1 MRRLPAHVH
10 DVRSGSLSKIV
21 ARSHYAGSGGNE
33 VSQMKAAGLT
43 MSYLELL
50 KLALPETIVVITAL
64 AVLSIGLV
72 TGRVKS
78 TSTVSTTKPTQ
89 GANGT
94 STATGICSA
103 VAALGLA
110 IAIGAALMLPRNA
123 TLFGG
128 MLVITPLTSLFKIIC
143 IALAFFTVLLATS
156 EKSLRHPGEY
166 LGLILFATVGLMLL
180 VGSEELLMIFIGLE
194 LLGLSLY
201 VMTAF
206 YKTDV
211 RSAEAGLKYF
221 LFGSTSSAF
230 TLFGISLIYGMSG
243 TTSLA
248 AISDKLTGV
257 SIQAL
262 LAVGIVMTLIGF
274 AFKIAAAPFH
284 LWAPDAYQGA
294 PVPSAAFIAS
304 GSKVASFVVLGK
316 IVLIGFAPARGS
328 ADWHAML
335 AGWSPVL
342 AVLAALSILLGNFVA
357 LAQANVRRLL
367 AYSAVAH
374 GGYTL
379 LGIIAGGRDG
389 FSATLFYT
397 STYAVTLV
405 GAFAVVGVVRR
416 QSGRGDLPS
425 FAGLAARSPFLAASM
440 SIFLLSL
447 AGLPP
452 LAGFFGKFYLFS
464 VAFRAGGNHGLLW
477 LVALALFGSFV
488 SLYYYLIVLKVIFV
502 DQRSSST
509 PQPGQSNAGAART
522 SDFNVS
528 TSLDLFSRI
537 TVTLLAAAVLFLG
550 LMPQTLAARILAS
563 LP

>member
-1 MRRLPAHVH
+1 
-10 DVRSGSLSKIV
+10 
-21 ARSHYAGSGGNE
+21 
-33 VSQMKAAGLT
+33 

-50 KLALPETIVVITAL
+50 KLASPEAIVVLTAL
-64 AVLSIGLV
+64 VVLAIAL
-72 TGRVKS
+72 TIERAS
-78 TSTVSTTKPTQ
+78 TFCSVI
-89 GANGT
+89 
-94 STATGICSA
+94 ATF
-103 VAALGLA
+103 GLA
-110 IAIGAALMLPRNA
+110 IAIGAVLVLPPNA

-143 IALAFFTVLLATS
+143 LALALFTVFLAHS
-156 EKSLRHPGEY
+156 DRPLRNPGEY
-166 LGLILFATVGLMLL
+166 LAMLLLATIGLMLL

-201 VMTAF
+201 VLAAF
-206 YKTDV
+206 DKTDV

-221 LFGSTSSAF
+221 LFGSTASAF

-243 TTSLA
+243 TTSLV
-248 AISDKLTGV
+248 AIGQKLSSGPDEPV
-257 SIQAL
+257 

-316 IVLIGFAPARGS
+316 IVLVGFGPAHGS
-328 ADWHAML
+328 ADWHAMV

-342 AVLAALSILLGNFVA
+342 AALAAFSILVGNLVA
-357 LAQANVRRLL
+357 LAQTNVRRLL

-379 LGIIAGGRDG
+379 LGLVAGGRAG
-389 FSATLFYT
+389 YSATLFYT
-397 STYAVTLV
+397 TIYAVTLV
-405 GAFAVVGVVRR
+405 GAFGVVALVRR
-416 QSGRGDLPS
+416 QTGGDDFQN
-425 FAGLAARSPFLAASM
+425 FAALVSRSPLLAGCMA
-440 SIFLLSL
+440 IFILSL
-447 AGLPP
+447 AGIPP

-464 VAFRAGGNHGLLW
+464 VALGAGGNQGLLW
-477 LVALALFGSFV
+477 LVALALFGSLI

-502 DQRSSST
+502 DETATQPSVVTVDWLSRSS
-509 PQPGQSNAGAART
+509 
-522 SDFNVS
+522 
-528 TSLDLFSRI
+528 L
-537 TVTLLAAAVLFLG
+537 TLLALLVLTFG
-550 LMPQTLAARILAS
+550 IVPQALAARIIAS